1 MFVKSSVHAIC
12 FGILIIV
19 IFGVFIH
26 FSNYF
31 DYKPA
36 STDLAGW
43 MNTAIYFNNVF
54 SPILLLLSILLLYLT
69 WNTSKKELQDSKYI
83 FKKQLELQNSE
94 KFSQNL
100 TFLRQRYDEEYAG
113 SWFVSRY
120 TFAINEAL
128 KQTHPENLIAFTN
141 NRNLGL
147 DNSVNSFI
155 KAKFKFYESRIQ
167 IISAPLMVKR

>member
-69 WNTSKKELQDSKYI
+69 WNTSKKDAP
-83 FKKQLELQNSE
+83 FLE
-94 KFSQNL
+94 
-100 TFLRQRYDEEYAG
+100 TLRLLED
-113 SWFVSRY
+113 
-120 TFAINEAL
+120 
-128 KQTHPENLIAFTN
+128 
-141 NRNLGL
+141 
-147 DNSVNSFI
+147 
-155 KAKFKFYESRIQ
+155 FY
-167 IISAPLMVKR
+167 